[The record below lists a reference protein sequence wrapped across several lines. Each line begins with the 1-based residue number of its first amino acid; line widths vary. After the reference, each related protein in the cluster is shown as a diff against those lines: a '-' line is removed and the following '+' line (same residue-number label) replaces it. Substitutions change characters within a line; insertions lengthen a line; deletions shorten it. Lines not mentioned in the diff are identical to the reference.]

1 LEDKEE
7 NMSISPDM
15 LFHMG
20 GVPVGGAIGPRTH
33 IVGQKVAYFVDANN
47 GSANNGGTSWT
58 DASVTIQAAVT
69 LANSDKH
76 KLDNVDIYIANGAY
90 AEEVSITRAGTGL
103 GSGVMMWANQ
113 GRTIG
118 GIGTLRLICVGSGAY
133 LYGSTTAETPVL
145 EVGRPNVEIYN
156 FRMIQGNT
164 TVDNAAGAWSG
175 TESAGHAT
183 AGRPVVEFNSEY
195 NTTTLLNGAANN
207 CVLANCRVNAG
218 GIADMGCVLVNG
230 GNWCD
235 VIDCTLEYGNDYGLG
250 LCGNSRGWAAEGVYK
265 NLIFRNNTD
274 AHIVHTAYADGQ
286 VINPTFVNSP
296 TLTLEDLGTDSVR
309 CQIVGGYSLETATT
323 DFISAGWS
331 IIGHQCAVATY
342 GVLFDVDLSA

>member
-1 LEDKEE
+1 MTTFGDQV
-7 NMSISPDM
+7 
-15 LFHMG
+15 FQYG
-20 GVPVGGAIGPRTH
+20 GVPVSSGEKTPRTH
-33 IVGQKVAYFVDANN
+33 LYGQKVVYFVDANN
-47 GSANNGGTSWT
+47 GADTSDGHSWQTARATIQSAVTSANS
-58 DASVTIQAAVT
+58 A
-69 LANSDKH
+69 KH
-76 KLDNVDIYIANGAY
+76 ALDNVDILIANGAY

-103 GSGVMMWANQ
+103 GSSVMMWANQ

-118 GIGTLRLICVGSGAY
+118 GCGTLRLICVGSGAY
-133 LYGSTTAETPVL
+133 LYGSATAETPVV

-156 FRMIQGNT
+156 FRCIQGNT
-164 TVDNAAGAWSG
+164 TVDNAAGSWSG
-175 TESAGHAT
+175 TESDGHAT

-195 NTTTLLNGAANN
+195 NASDLFNGAANN

-235 VIDCTLEYGNDYGLG
+235 VYDCTLEYGNDYGLG
-250 LCGNSRGWAAEGVYK
+250 LCGNSRGYGAEGVYR

-286 VINPTFVNSP
+286 VINPQFVNSP

-309 CQIVGGYSLETATT
+309 CQIVGGYSLEDANT
-323 DFISAGWS
+323 DFISAGWT

-342 GVLFDVDLSA
+342 GVLFDVDLAS